1 MNLFQIEYSNL
12 LYFLRR
18 GNRKYLITTIIIF
31 LIVFYISYIAFTDIL
46 NTEGNGG
53 GGGSEYK
60 DFTVNSFL
68 DFFINNAKV
77 FVLMS
82 VGFGVITFISLV
94 YQAYSLGMLYSVWLH
109 EGLSFKTFAL
119 LTIPHGIFE
128 IPALFIA
135 GSIGFRSL
143 TLIIQYL
150 KRKELNYQ
158 KEFEQIV
165 YNLILVIFLTFLAA
179 IVEFYV
185 TQGIA
190 Q

>member
-53 GGGSEYK
+53 GGSEYK
-60 DFTVNSFL
+60 DFTVTSFL

-150 KRKELNYQ
+150 RRKELNYR